1 MFSLSLSLSLSRSL
15 PLFSLLLRFIPASSS
30 KPSRL
35 HTKSLEH
42 PPPSDSV
49 IRDPALGP
57 PHFPGAERA
66 EGLGK
71 DLVLRRE
78 HPPCERRGVVRRE
91 LDRDGPLR
99 EDRAAVE
106 GLVDEVDRGTGDPR
120 PRGQDGLVDPQAVE
134 ALAAKGARQQRRV
147 HVEHAAGEGAHERR
161 RDELEVARE
170 GDDVDAEAEAAAAA
184 AGGGR
189 ARGGGGGGRGGSV
202 GARPPLFSSEREEL
216 VGERLGGPRP
226 QLRLSGAPGL
236 QGREAAGLYPLLQGP
251 GPASAPGNVGDDDLR
266 ERGGIEFWR
275 GRERRRRRG

>member
-1 MFSLSLSLSLSRSL
+1 MIFVFFLSLSLSRSL
-15 PLFSLLLRFIPASSS
+15 SSLSSFVSSPAVPQNPPVYTRKVSS
-30 KPSRL
+30 P
-35 HTKSLEH
+35 

-106 GLVDEVDRGTGDPR
+106 GLVDEVDRGPGDPR

-170 GDDVDAEAEAAAAA
+170 GDDVDAEAEAAAA

-251 GPASAPGNVGDDDLR
+251 GPASAPGHVGDDDLR
-266 ERGGIEFWR
+266 ERGGVEFWR